1 VLIVVRTGSWD
12 DGLQH
17 GIGLEK
23 VAGVY
28 YAVRRPLV
36 TDYPDSDSEYLI
48 LSLVSSFRAY
58 VQVHAIV

>member
-1 VLIVVRTGSWD
+1 VIIVVRTGSWD

-17 GIGLEK
+17 GIGLEI
-23 VAGVY
+23 AGVY

-48 LSLVSSFRAY
+48 LSLGSSFRAY
-58 VQVHAIV
+58 V

>member
-1 VLIVVRTGSWD
+1 MIIVVRTGSWD

-17 GIGLEK
+17 GIGLEI
-23 VAGVY
+23 AGVY

-48 LSLVSSFRAY
+48 LSLGSSFRAY
-58 VQVHAIV
+58 V